1 MKKSHMRSMTDGSPL
16 KLLISFMIPLLL
28 GLLFQQFYYMVDTM
42 VVGKLLGAAALAGV
56 GSTGAINFLVLGFCT
71 GICSGFTIPV
81 AQKFGQQDE
90 KGLRRFVGNI
100 VWLGTGL
107 SVGIT
112 VVVSILCGSILRWM
126 NTPPETYDYAY
137 SYIFIIFLG
146 IPSMM
151 LYNLLSGIIRS
162 LGDSKT
168 PLFFLVFSSLLN
180 VALDIALILW
190 AKLGVA
196 GASLATVISQVVSG
210 VLCFF
215 YMCRRFPILHL
226 HRDDLKPRKFE
237 SYMLLSMGIPMGLQ
251 YSITAIGSTM
261 LQTAVN
267 SLGPAAMAATTAS
280 GRVIGLFACPLDAIG
295 TAAATYTGQNI
306 GAGKLKRINSGVN
319 ANFIIGVAYCVI
331 AYFVADC
338 FGVPLMMMFLD
349 AGESHLN
356 EILNLSR
363 QFLMVNMLFFP
374 ALLWVNLYRFTIQGM
389 GFSKIA
395 VVAGVMELAARGIL
409 AAVLVPHWGFAA
421 VSYANPAAW
430 IMADLFLIPMYF
442 YAMKLLRRREKAV
455 LPEDNRPF

>member
-1 MKKSHMRSMTDGSPL
+1 MKKSHMKSMTEGSPA
-16 KLLISFMIPLLL
+16 KLLIGFMVPLLL

-42 VVGKLLGAAALAGV
+42 VVGKLLGATALAGV

-81 AQKFGQQDE
+81 AQKFGQEDYD
-90 KGLRRFVGNI
+90 GLRRFVGNI
-100 VWLGTGL
+100 AWLGGVL
-107 SVGIT
+107 AVGIT
-112 VVVSILCGSILRWM
+112 VVVSVLCSSILRWM
-126 NTPPETYDYAY
+126 NTPAETFDYAF

-168 PLFFLVFSSLLN
+168 PLFFLIFSSLLN
-180 VALDIALILW
+180 VALDIILILW

-226 HRDDLKPRKFE
+226 HRDDLRPRKFE
-237 SYMLLSMGIPMGLQ
+237 SYMLLSMGLPMGLQ

-280 GRVIGLFACPLDAIG
+280 SRVVGLFACPLDAIG

-319 ANFIIGVAYCVI
+319 ANFVIGMVYSVL
-331 AYFVADC
+331 AYFVAALW
-338 FGVPLMMMFLD
+338 GQPLMMLFLD
-349 AGESHLN
+349 TRETHLT
-356 EILNLSR
+356 EILELSR
-363 QFLMVNMLFFP
+363 QFLMMNMLFFP

-395 VVAGVMELAARGIL
+395 VVAGVMELAARGLL
-409 AAVLVPHWGFAA
+409 AAVLVPHLGFTA
-421 VSYANPAAW
+421 VSWANPAAW
-430 IMADLFLIPMYF
+430 IMADIFLIPVYF
-442 YAMKLLRRREKAV
+442 YTMKLLKRRQKAQF
-455 LPEDNRPF
+455 PEDHRPI